1 MTRFVVEKLLGVKY
15 AWEDN
20 PYQYAIDYQLD
31 TKLAS
36 KNFKDTFIS
45 MIVNKT
51 FETNG
56 IVEDVPTV
64 MKETDKYRHGE
75 DFFQSFISEKIIYE
89 EGTSNIIRKNELHA
103 EFQEW
108 YKQNMSGRIPSSSK
122 LYKVMDDR
130 FGPHNRKTGW
140 RNVKMRYDDEED
152 DNVGD
157 I

>member
-1 MTRFVVEKLLGVKY
+1 MMIWKISYCSFYDKICCWIVRCKY

-75 DFFQSFISEKIIYE
+75 DFF
-89 EGTSNIIRKNELHA
+89 
-103 EFQEW
+103 
-108 YKQNMSGRIPSSSK
+108 
-122 LYKVMDDR
+122 
-130 FGPHNRKTGW
+130 
-140 RNVKMRYDDEED
+140 
-152 DNVGD
+152 
-157 I
+157 